1 MAWLG
6 TYAHRVKVT
15 ASNTNVDA
23 DLTQFPLLLKLG
35 TSVGTGANDVSF
47 VFDELTSDAN
57 RKKIAVTDT
66 TGDTQ
71 LYVEIEK
78 WDDTNESAILW
89 VSKSDW
95 VLDHDA
101 NTELYLYYD
110 VAQADNDTYVADVG
124 GRTEVWDSG
133 YEAVYHLSETG
144 DGTAGEYI
152 DSTSHNNDGR
162 GGGGT
167 SAYVP
172 TKISAKIGDGQ
183 DFDGN
188 DYVSRG
194 RVMTSTDNYTLEAW
208 VKPDSISQ
216 AAWFMH
222 HGTGNN
228 GMGLLIGNAEL
239 GASDKFTIL
248 LGGITWIETGSTFS
262 STANWYHIVGQRISG
277 TTKGYLNGVV
287 CANTSA
293 LTPLTPTDY
302 FKIGSGTH
310 GATFAPEAPIDGKI
324 DEVRISSVARS
335 AAHIKANYYSETD
348 ALVSWGTEESN
359 VSGPANLKSYN
370 TNLKANIKS
379 INTNLLANIKSLNT
393 NI

>member
-110 VAQADNDTYVADVG
+110 SSQADNDTYVGDGG

-133 YEAVYHLSETG
+133 YLGVWHFNEDPSGAAPQMLNSVSANV
-144 DGTAGEYI
+144 DGT
-152 DSTSHNNDGR
+152 SV
-162 GGGGT
+162 GT
-167 SAYVP
+167 MLTEDLVN
-172 TKISAKIGDGQ
+172 AKIGKGLQ
-183 DFDGN
+183 FDGSN
-188 DYVSRG
+188 DKITFGTGLS
-194 RVMTSTDNYTLEAW
+194 TSYFTVEAW
-208 VKPDSISQ
+208 VKYDGAVEAHELFKKEFSWSIQSD
-216 AAWFMH
+216 AS
-222 HGTGNN
+222 GNFYCFAYA
-228 GMGLLIGNAEL
+228 GGSWR
-239 GASDKFTIL
+239 ASGVAPTA
-248 LGGITWIETGSTFS
+248 GSTS
-262 STANWYHIVGQRISG
+262 VYLYVVGTYDGSNAYCYTNGVAGSAGAYSG
-277 TTKGYLNGVV
+277 T
-287 CANTSA
+287 A
-293 LTPLTPTDY
+293 
-302 FKIGSGTH
+302 GSSSNV
-310 GATFAPEAPIDGKI
+310 ATINLDAACII
-324 DEVRISSVARS
+324 DEPRLSNIARTAS
-335 AAHIKANYYSETD
+335 WIKANFYSMTD

-359 VSGPANLKSYN
+359 FISPFPTYF
-370 TNLKANIKS
+370 NI
-379 INTNLLANIKSLNT
+379 
-393 NI
+393 